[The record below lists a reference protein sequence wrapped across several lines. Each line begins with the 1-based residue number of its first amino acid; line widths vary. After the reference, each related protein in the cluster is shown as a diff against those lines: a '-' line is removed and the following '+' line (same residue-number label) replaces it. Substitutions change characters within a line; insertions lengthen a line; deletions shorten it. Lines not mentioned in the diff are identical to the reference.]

1 MTLNMCNGNTF
12 RETLLLVLCVLLL
25 TSTMAAIPAYATDNP
40 PPTNNQPTE
49 VPTVKKIISSMEFWM
64 SAMVLLFGL
73 LVFLLEYLVL
83 TKNNLEITS
92 YNILS
97 IFSIT
102 LIVIGTMFLLT
113 SAYSVRQIAPAM
125 GLFGTIAGYLLG
137 RGSIKKGP
145 TASDE

>member
-1 MTLNMCNGNTF
+1 
-12 RETLLLVLCVLLL
+12 
-25 TSTMAAIPAYATDNP
+25 
-40 PPTNNQPTE
+40 
-49 VPTVKKIISSMEFWM
+49 MEFWM
-64 SAMVLLFGL
+64 SAMVLFFGL
-73 LVFLLEYLVL
+73 VVFLLEYLVL
-83 TKNNLEITS
+83 TKNDITITS

-145 TASDE
+145 TASGE

>member
-1 MTLNMCNGNTF
+1 MRYNLSHRRGRPNSI
-12 RETLLLVLCVLLL
+12 LLLLFVLMVLGPIGVLE
-25 TSTMAAIPAYATDNP
+25 SHATENLP
-40 PPTNNQPTE
+40 PEVTEPTE

-73 LVFLLEYLVL
+73 LVFLFEYLVL
-83 TKNNLEITS
+83 TKNHVKITS

-137 RGSIKKGP
+137 RGSVKKSP
-145 TASDE
+145 PEAER

>member
-1 MTLNMCNGNTF
+1 MRLYLSYRHSSRRGF
-12 RETLLLVLCVLLL
+12 LLLLSIMMVVCPI
-25 TSTMAAIPAYATDNP
+25 AAADGHATENLP
-40 PPTNNQPTE
+40 PDVAEPTE

-73 LVFLLEYLVL
+73 LVFLFEYLVL
-83 TKNNLEITS
+83 TKNHVKITS

-137 RGSIKKGP
+137 RGSVKKSP
-145 TASDE
+145 PDAER

>member
-1 MTLNMCNGNTF
+1 MTLNMCNGNKF
-12 RETLLLVLCVLLL
+12 RETLLLVLSVLLL
-25 TSTMAAIPAYATDNP
+25 TGTMTAIPAYATDNP

-83 TKNNLEITS
+83 TKNNLKITS

-145 TASDE
+145 TAADE

>member
-12 RETLLLVLCVLLL
+12 RETLLLVLSVLLL

-40 PPTNNQPTE
+40 PPTNIQPTE

>member
-1 MTLNMCNGNTF
+1 MGPIGVT
-12 RETLLLVLCVLLL
+12 E
-25 TSTMAAIPAYATDNP
+25 SHATENLP
-40 PPTNNQPTE
+40 LEVTEPTE

-73 LVFLLEYLVL
+73 LVFLFEYLVL
-83 TKNNLEITS
+83 TKNHVKITS

-137 RGSIKKGP
+137 RGSVKKSP
-145 TASDE
+145 PEAER